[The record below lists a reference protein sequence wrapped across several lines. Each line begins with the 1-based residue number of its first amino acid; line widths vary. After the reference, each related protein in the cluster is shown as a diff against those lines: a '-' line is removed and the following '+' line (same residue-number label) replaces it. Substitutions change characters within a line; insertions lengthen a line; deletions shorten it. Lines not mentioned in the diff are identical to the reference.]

1 MLQVSEVSENLHFLE
16 ASGVQFGPH
25 FEPLDVILA
34 AFLRP
39 GLPPGTLF
47 GTLAVQGAKMDVFG
61 VPSGHL
67 LGSILD
73 TFWTPSRKG
82 SFKNMKKSV
91 SGSDP

>member
-1 MLQVSEVSENLHFLE
+1 MLEVSEVSENLHFLE
-16 ASGVQFGPH
+16 ASGLQFGPH
-25 FEPLDVILA
+25 FVPLDVILA

-67 LGSILD
+67 LGSIL
-73 TFWTPSRKG
+73 THFGHQAAKEASKT
-82 SFKNMKKSV
+82 
-91 SGSDP
+91 